1 VRVLLTVDLDEKVQP
16 QVDKPWTGYKRP
28 DRIYP
33 VTWIRSYGK
42 GRVFYCSLGHMPET
56 FMSPPIV
63 GHFLAGVQFM
73 LGDLDADTTPNP
85 PAPGSTKLQ

>member
-1 VRVLLTVDLDEKVQP
+1 MILTVDLDDPRIEP
-16 QVDKPWTGYKRP
+16 RPWTGYTRP

-56 FMSPPIV
+56 FMTPEIV
-63 GHFLAGVQFM
+63 GHFLAGIQFL
-73 LGDLDADTTPNP
+73 LGDLQADTTPNP
-85 PAPGSTKLQ
+85 PAGSGM